1 MSETASP
8 DDWYGAPVDE
18 ELVRICAHNLLA
30 AVDEAIYF
38 KDPEGR
44 FILISRGQ
52 ALRLGTASPAE
63 VVGTTDLDYFG
74 SEHAAKSRAD
84 EDEVFRTGKP
94 LVNSLEQIAF
104 LGGQPR
110 WVTATKMVLRDFDGN
125 AIGTFG
131 ISHDVTRQVQAEK
144 AAEATSEALA
154 ASHAELMKNE
164 IELRARQE
172 ELERS
177 TAELERRARELSAVA
192 AVARAAFTDNDV
204 RTAVCVAAH
213 DLTNAEVV
221 TLLEPDGNGHL
232 TLTGQAGV
240 PLPKISAPLS
250 LPSIVTSVF
259 AKKQVRVVNDL
270 HADPDTSGAI
280 VEMLEQL
287 VGHPLC
293 GAAYLPLVIDRRCL
307 GVLTVTLPGPTSETP
322 QLLPVLEILAQEA
335 ATALD
340 RADLHRRLQEQA
352 THDVLTGL
360 SNRRAILDHLD
371 RAIARARRHNRGL
384 GLLYLDLDG
393 FKTVNDSYGHA
404 AGDAVLIEV
413 AGRLQETT
421 RLEDNIGR
429 IGGDEFVVICEDLSG
444 EGDTLK
450 SRMADAITRPYGAVG
465 VDLPIGVSIG
475 LALWRPD
482 DDADALLGRADHAMY
497 ADKAARGAWPGSSLP
512 SSAVLLPKNRRQE
525 ML

>member
-18 ELVRICAHNLLA
+18 ELVRVCAHNLLA

-52 ALRLGTASPAE
+52 ALRLGAGSPAE
-63 VVGTTDLDYFG
+63 VVGNTDLDYFG
-74 SEHAAKSRAD
+74 PEHTAKSRAD

-104 LGGQPR
+104 LGDHPR

-131 ISHDVTRQVQAEK
+131 ISHDVTRQVQAEQ

-204 RTAVCVAAH
+204 RTAMCVAAR
-213 DLTNAEVV
+213 DLADAEIV
-221 TLLEPDGNGHL
+221 TLLEPDGKGHL

-240 PLPKISAPLS
+240 ALPKMSAPLS
-250 LPSIVTSVF
+250 LPSVVTSVY
-259 AKKQVRVVNDL
+259 AKKRVRVVEDL
-270 HADPDTSGAI
+270 HTDPDTSPAI
-280 VEMLEQL
+280 VDMLEQL
-287 VGHPLC
+287 VGHRLH
-293 GAAYLPLVIDRRCL
+293 GAAYLPLVIDGRCL
-307 GVLTVTLPGPTSETP
+307 GVLTVTLAHAASETP
-322 QLLPVLEILAQEA
+322 QLLQVLEILAQEA

-360 SNRRAILDHLD
+360 SNRRAILDLLD
-371 RAIARARRHNRGL
+371 QAIARARRHNRGL

-393 FKTVNDSYGHA
+393 FKTVNDTYGHA
-404 AGDAVLIEV
+404 AGDSVLVEV
-413 AGRLQETT
+413 ASRLKETT
-421 RLEDNIGR
+421 RLEDHIGR

-444 EGDTLK
+444 EGGALK
-450 SRMADAITRPYGAVG
+450 SRMADAITRPYGALG
-465 VDLPIGVSIG
+465 VELPIGVSIG
-475 LALWRPD
+475 LAIWGPD

-497 ADKAARGAWPGSSLP
+497 ADKAARGAWPGSLP
-512 SSAVLLPKNRRQE
+512 SSAVLLPKNRR
-525 ML
+525 